1 MTGFRALAELELNHL
16 HLVAPRA
23 FLELLRA
30 ERAVGVAATEIA
42 RADFPDE
49 VAAVFAMV
57 GTVAALA
64 GIVREIALPGAD
76 IERADGAW
84 AERAEAHRRNVE
96 DGGRVGLAAI
106 RPADIDAERLRD
118 RMLRRDRMM
127 QPLVA
132 AGIDV
137 VLRAERPLV
146 QSPLGALI
154 DQRALV
160 ARKRRAVFFALE
172 KILPDLRAN
181 LFQDEADMRGERIVP
196 QHGVPGLDQVHGAER
211 RQRGERHERDH
222 NKNRRVP
229 GEKRDQQN
237 CRDRNDERVGNKAC
251 AQRQ

>member
-1 MTGFRALAELELNHL
+1 MIWSFC
-16 HLVAPRA
+16 APLRE
-23 FLELLRA
+23 FLGA
-30 ERAVGVAATEIA
+30 ERAVGIAAAEIA
-42 RADFPDE
+42 RADLPDD
-49 VAAVFAMV
+49 VAAVFAMI
-57 GTVAALA
+57 GAVAAFA
-64 GIVREIALPGAD
+64 GVVREIALPGAD
-76 IERADGAW
+76 VERADGVR

-96 DGGRVGLAAI
+96 DRGRVGLAAI
-106 RPADIDAERLRD
+106 RPADVDAERLRD
-118 RMLRRDRMM
+118 RMPWRDRMV
-127 QPLVA
+127 QPLEA

-154 DQRALV
+154 DHGALV
-160 ARKRRAVFFALE
+160 ARERRAVLFALE

-181 LFQDEADMRGERIVP
+181 LFQDEADMRGERIVA

-237 CRDRNDERVGNKAC
+237 CRDQNDERVGNKAR